1 MIFLTPLGFL
11 GLLGVVA
18 LIIIYLIKPNYQ
30 QKFVSSTYVWKIS
43 LRYRRKRLPVSRL
56 RNLLLIICQI
66 LILLSLAAL
75 LTGPALKIVN
85 ANENEVVAI
94 IDSSASMRVKV
105 DGKTRYQR
113 AVENVITLGNAA
125 FDKGGMVSVIIADA
139 EPSYLIEEFS
149 QTDRASFNDV
159 LNKLIEN
166 DTDCSYSES
175 DINKAVDLTEN
186 VLDRNPE
193 AAVYVYTDA
202 TYLNTPERVNLVNV
216 TTEEEWNAAI
226 LDAYTELDE
235 NFYDIVLEVACYG
248 SLNRTLDVNVIVRNA
263 NAEYKDQV
271 TVDVPFVVTVN
282 CTPGQPKK
290 IKIVRQEPTV
300 EDMEEGV
307 EYLLYKDVLGSVYE
321 NGFFSYQN
329 IEFSIDTTG
338 GDKDSFDLDNYF
350 YVYGGLKDK
359 IRVLY
364 SSSRP
369 NTFYYNVILTLRNN
383 LADKWDIEFKELKF
397 KAIYNGN
404 GEEIEPD
411 ADAKNKLFNGFLE
424 GYDFYIFENVIPDEL
439 PIDGV
444 VFVLNPLSAPE
455 DIELKREALINYK
468 GDPLPLSVADDGVGH
483 PILTNV
489 VAENITVNRIV
500 KVTPESNS
508 GYKTLLMCDDNPVLL
523 VKDDKYVK
531 IAVLAFS
538 VHWSNQV
545 IDPGFPLMIYHM
557 FDYFF
562 PQMVDKNLFT
572 VEDVIRLNS
581 VSEKISVTDTTG
593 KTTEYSEKAVNLT
606 AGLPG
611 GYVVEQTSYFG
622 RTFSERIFVRIS
634 AKESD
639 IFCREDILND
649 PYGQRESG
657 DSFMLYAVYIAAA
670 LVTLLF
676 AEWLL
681 HLRDNA

>member
-1 MIFLTPLGFL
+1 MTFLTPLGFL

-43 LRYRRKRLPVSRL
+43 LRYRRKKLPVSRL

-149 QTDRASFNDV
+149 QTDRAAFNDA

-235 NFYDIVLEVACYG
+235 NFYDIVFEVACYG
-248 SLNRTLDVNVIVRNA
+248 NLNRTLDVNVVVRNA
-263 NAEYKDQV
+263 NADYKDQV

-321 NGFFSYQN
+321 NGFISYHN
-329 IEFSIDTTG
+329 IEFSIG
-338 GDKDSFDLDNYF
+338 SIGDSFDLDNYF
-350 YVYGGLKDK
+350 YLYGGIKETV
-359 IRVLY
+359 RVLY
-364 SSSRP
+364 SSSLP
-369 NTFYYNVILTLRNN
+369 NPFYYNVMLSLRNN
-383 LADKWDIEFKELKF
+383 LSDMWDLEYNELKLEDKDYTEEEE
-397 KAIYNGN
+397 KAAFDGY
-404 GEEIEPD
+404 
-411 ADAKNKLFNGFLE
+411 LQ
-424 GYDFYIFENVIPDEL
+424 GYDFYIFEHKIPKEL
-439 PIDGV
+439 PTDGV
-444 VFVLNPLSAPE
+444 VFIVDPNSAP
-455 DIELKREALINYK
+455 DSNDAGFKIKGTRTYQ
-468 GDPLPLSVADDGVGH
+468 GDPLPLFVGNDGVGH

-500 KVTPESNS
+500 EITDLDP
-508 GYKTLLMCDDNPVLL
+508 GYKTLLMCDDDKPVLI
-523 VKDDKYVK
+523 VKDEKDVK
-531 IAVLAFS
+531 VAVLAFS

-545 IDPGFPLMIYHM
+545 IDPGFPLMMYHM

-562 PQMVDKNLFT
+562 PQMIYKNLFT

-581 VSEKISVTDTTG
+581 VSEKISVTDTAG
-593 KTTEYSEKAVNLT
+593 KTTEYSEKTVNLT
-606 AGLPG
+606 ASLPG

-649 PYGQRESG
+649 PYKQRESG
-657 DSFMLYAVYIAAA
+657 DSYMLYAVYIAAA